1 MQDNGG
7 RGSRPLDHCVTAA
20 LKSAFADLD
29 FRVHVISDICYE
41 SQNILQQIG
50 RVLIH
55 IPLPGISLAVTAA
68 RDLRSPR
75 AIDYPAETG
84 LIVSCN
90 DLSVPFLSGDSE

>member
-1 MQDNGG
+1 MEESIMQDNGG
-7 RGSRPLDHCVTAA
+7 RGSRPLDQCVTAA

-68 RDLRSPR
+68 RDL
-75 AIDYPAETG
+75 Y
-84 LIVSCN
+84 
-90 DLSVPFLSGDSE
+90 DLHGPSIIPQKPD